1 MKTVTSVKR
10 IKLLSQWLKHA
21 RPGERRFVKRVSV
34 KLGRKWKV
42 EE

>member
-10 IKLLSQWLKHA
+10 VRMLSDWVKHM
-21 RPGERRFVKRVSV
+21 RPKGRKFVKRVSV